1 MLAIRLDKEIEAR
14 LNRLAKRTGR
24 TKTFY
29 AREAILRHL
38 DELENQ
44 HKAAAAVEEPGAVY
58 SSGEVKGELSQMDK
72 LRRMEELWAE
82 LTADPDSFESPAWH
96 EDVLKQRDAELVAG
110 KAEFISLDEAKQEL
124 QRRRKK

>member
-1 MLAIRLDKEIEAR
+1 MLAIRLDKEIEER
-14 LNRLAKRTGR
+14 LNCLAKKTGR

-38 DELENQ
+38 DDLEAY
-44 HKAAAAVEEPGAVY
+44 HEAAAAVEEPGAY
-58 SSGEVKGELSQMDK
+58 SSSEVREELSQMEK
-72 LRRMEELWAE
+72 LRKMEELWAE

-96 EDVLKQRDAELVAG
+96 EDVLKQRDAELAAG
-110 KAEFISLDEAKQEL
+110 KAEFISLDEAKREL